1 MRRRALHNSY
11 FLKEGG
17 LFFVMVTEIFRF
29 RKGLV
34 ATIDVIGIISFLF
47 FNPVLKEGLLGKDSM
62 RIRC

>member
-1 MRRRALHNSY
+1 MHNSY

-29 RKGLV
+29 RKGL
-34 ATIDVIGIISFLF
+34 ATIDGIGIISFLF

-62 RIRC
+62 RIRCLTQIMQ